1 MLELRLRTG
10 GGWGGVGFSLFFQ
23 AVKYSFS
30 EKQENCCSK
39 WFVTVFTENREKVNG
54 NNKI

>member
-1 MLELRLRTG
+1 MIHFD
-10 GGWGGVGFSLFFQ
+10 VGFSLFFQ